1 MERHDVI
8 VVGGGFAGLRAA
20 RDLADAGRNVVL
32 LEARDRL
39 GGRTWTRP
47 FAGDGPPVEVG
58 GTWFTPEQVEVPR
71 ELERYG
77 LETRTYDGPAPCA
90 VADRRRAARPAARAV
105 RARSASSSGRW

>member
-1 MERHDVI
+1 M
-8 VVGGGFAGLRAA
+8 
-20 RDLADAGRNVVL
+20 L

-47 FAGDGPPVEVG
+47 FNGDGPPVEVG

-77 LETRTYDGPAPCA
+77 LSTRTYGGPT
-90 VADRRRAARPAARAV
+90 RV
-105 RARSASSSGRW
+105 RWRTGGQLRDVLPVRSTRSASWSARS